1 MARDSAILV
10 RERGSEGGK
19 DPEKDSEK
27 RKRVTEMHRN
37 GEDRDRDRGQ
47 KDAERD
53 TLSSRN

>member
-37 GEDRDRDRGQ
+37 GETETEIGVRRMQR
-47 KDAERD
+47 E
-53 TLSSRN
+53 TH